1 MPIEALEAAGG
12 TRISPSPGTVSI
24 ETGPGAAATSD
35 HGRVRRAI
43 DYLVD
48 HASDQPSLDTMADL
62 AGLSPH
68 HFQRV
73 FKRFVGISPKKF
85 LQYLTLRQAK
95 QALIEDAS
103 VLDAALD
110 VGLSGPS
117 RLHDLFVNCEA
128 MTPGEFKSLGRS
140 LVIRYGVHETALG
153 CVMLGVTDRG
163 ICWLAFIADDGRP
176 AKEEFAHAWS
186 GATLIED
193 QAATAVWVERAF
205 DLDGLGKKPLPLLIS
220 GTNFQIK
227 VWEALLRIP
236 FGRLVTYRD
245 VAEAIGNPKAVR
257 AVGSAVGKNNISWLI
272 PCHRVILSSG
282 VMHNYRW
289 GVRQKKILNAI
300 EAGTAGVDSSST

>member
-1 MPIEALEAAGG
+1 MPSEVLETVGKSSTTSSSLSVASPTEPALHEM
-12 TRISPSPGTVSI
+12 
-24 ETGPGAAATSD
+24 SD
-35 HGRVRRAI
+35 HRRIRQAI
-43 DYLVD
+43 EYLVD
-48 HASDQPSLDTMADL
+48 HAEDQPSLNTMADL

-85 LQYLTLRQAK
+85 SQYLTLRQAK
-95 QALIEDAS
+95 QALIGDAS

-110 VGLSGPS
+110 AGLSGPS
-117 RLHDLFVNCEA
+117 RLHDLFVSCEA

-140 LVIRYGVHETALG
+140 FVIRYGIHDTAIG
-153 CVMLGVTDRG
+153 RVMLGVTERG
-163 ICWLAFIADDGRP
+163 ICWLAFVADDGRP
-176 AKEEFAHAWS
+176 AEEEFSKVWE
-186 GATLIED
+186 GANLIHD
-193 QAATAVWVERAF
+193 QSATAAWVDRAF
-205 DLDGLGKKPLPLLIS
+205 DLSGLGTKPLPLLIR

-236 FGRLVTYRD
+236 FGQLATYQD

-257 AVGSAVGKNNISWLI
+257 AVGSAIGKNNISWLI

-289 GVRQKKILNAI
+289 GVRQKKILNAV
-300 EAGTAGVDSSST
+300 EAGAADALA